1 MRDTVPRNEA
11 CPQVC
16 GQKCGQMAKTH
27 LLQRKTKSATSLI
40 ASGCGFDWWTIR
52 GSNTVDNFKQ
62 IAEIV
67 EKKGAGIVYR
77 VISAQMYP
85 EVYPIKI
92 SAKL

>member
-1 MRDTVPRNEA
+1 M
-11 CPQVC
+11 
-16 GQKCGQMAKTH
+16 
-27 LLQRKTKSATSLI
+27 
-40 ASGCGFDWWTIR
+40 IR